1 MPVLL
6 LLPFEAEGQPFDK
19 LAVPGRGYPLLLT
32 RFPPLPKRAAP
43 WRARRSADAF
53 GRPFEGHLRRGALAE
68 QEPGL
73 DPLDE
78 DARLNSLDERLRR
91 ARTEEAIR
99 SGEVR
104 KDDGG
109 RRLGNRVL
117 AELLGG
123 LIGGVLVGLGLDHV
137 FGTTPWLLLAFL
149 FIGIAN
155 AFRNIIRITS
165 QRS

>member
-1 MPVLL
+1 M
-6 LLPFEAEGQPFDK
+6 
-19 LAVPGRGYPLLLT
+19 
-32 RFPPLPKRAAP
+32 
-43 WRARRSADAF
+43 
-53 GRPFEGHLRRGALAE
+53 AE

-78 DARLNSLDERLRR
+78 DARLISLDERLRR

-99 SGEVR
+99 SGETV

-117 AELLGG
+117 AELVGG
-123 LIGGVLVGLGLDHV
+123 MVGGALIGFALDQL
-137 FGTTPWLLLAFL
+137 FGTTPWLLLALL

-155 AFRNIIRITS
+155 AFRNIIRISTK
-165 QRS
+165 RP